1 MIAVDISIVK
11 SYTAFHFLWHTAHH
25 RSMCAPCYVLST
37 PAKRNA
43 QSSKKLIIALQKPDS
58 FSTHG
63 R

>member
-25 RSMCAPCYVLST
+25 RSMCAACYVLST

-43 QSSKKLIIALQKPDS
+43 QSSKLLD
-58 FSTHG
+58 FEEL
-63 R
+63 